1 VSALAR
7 QTWIDRH
14 VDIMVEELAGLGLTA
29 RREPM
34 ADLLRDRI
42 RSIAAQLGVSE
53 QTSRGYL
60 TTDLVRQLAKGMAVQ
75 LADEHPG
82 ADLHELPR
90 TVPLDRIGLGRL
102 LRGLATSA
110 RILAA
115 GDEHDRGDE
124 CLGLLFDVGIFVPDT
139 PTEKPAAVLL
149 PPAALTRAARLLNIA
164 ADELLAGSNP
174 DRLSAAEA
182 ADLSAAIMLDV
193 RWMRELGAA
202 QPRGDDA

>member
-29 RREPM
+29 RRELL

-42 RSIAAQLGVSE
+42 RSVAAQLGVSE
-53 QTSRGYL
+53 QTARGYL
-60 TTDLVRQLAKGMAVQ
+60 PPDLVRQLAREMAVQ

-82 ADLHELPR
+82 ADLRELPR
-90 TVPLDRIGLGRL
+90 TVPLDRIGLGRV
-102 LRGLATSA
+102 LRGLAASA

-115 GDEHDRGDE
+115 GDDHDHGDK

-139 PTEKPAAVLL
+139 PTDNPAAVLL

-174 DRLSAAEA
+174 DRLTAAQA
-182 ADLSAAIMLDV
+182 ADLSAAIMVDV
-193 RWMRELGAA
+193 RWMRELGAG